1 VQSRRTFLKT
11 AALSAAAAAH
21 LRASSALLN
30 PLSQPKFVN
39 PLRIPG
45 VLDLQSGGFASIAA
59 TQFSQ
64 WLGLRDGSGSPLP
77 TTVWGYGGSYPG
89 PTILA
94 RKNTPVNIEW
104 KNELRSGGTPLP
116 HLLPIDTSIHWAD
129 PQHSH
134 GAGYS
139 GPVPIVTHLHGGH
152 TASSSDGHPDAW
164 FTPGAAYTGRL
175 YQQVYQ
181 YDHSQDAATLWYHD
195 HAIGITRL
203 NVYAGLAGFYLLR
216 DQEELDAIAANA
228 LPSGPYEIG
237 LAIQDRMFTE
247 NGQLFYPSEPE
258 EYGQPSPSV
267 LPEFFGDFILVN
279 GVTWPVLDV
288 EPRLY
293 RFRLLNGSDSRFYR
307 LFLSSGQAF
316 LQIGGDSGFLPAPVW
331 MNQLTLGPGERAD
344 VILDFRGRTGQ
355 SIVMR
360 NVARSPFPKGDV
372 ADPRTTGQIM
382 MFRVSVP
389 LGSTPIAT
397 LNGNAAHRHCESPAP
412 VAVRRHGLLW
422 APQARLGDTL
432 RSFRLHRPGHRNA
445 RPEFGRS
452 LGHLQHHRGCA
463 SHPRAPRAIPG
474 AEPSG
479 IPRHSEFRHRSLVQ
493 HPVARPAEAARAQR
507 IRLEGHRHHVPRR
520 SHAHHRK
527 IRPARRV
534 RLALPHPLAR
544 GSRDDAPPRRRQL
557 TRELYT
563 SIGL

>member
-1 VQSRRTFLKT
+1 MQSRRTFLKT

-45 VLDLQSGGFASIAA
+45 VLGLQSGGFASIAA

-397 LNGNAAHRHCESPAP
+397 LNGIGRPVTPLTATANPRRLLLFEGMDSFGRLKPALGTLSGAFDFTDPATETPALNSVEVWDIFNTTEDAHPIHVHLVQYQVLSRQGFRATQNSTTGALSNIQLLGQPRPPEPNES
-412 VAVRRHGLLW
+412 GW
-422 APQARLGDTL
+422 KDTAIMYPGEVT
-432 RSFRLHRPGHRNA
+432 RIIAKFDRPGEYVWHCHILSHEDHEMM
-445 RPEFGRS
+445 RP
-452 LGHLQHHRGCA
+452 
-463 SHPRAPRAIPG
+463 
-474 AEPSG
+474 
-479 IPRHSEFRHRSLVQ
+479 LV
-493 HPVARPAEAARAQR
+493 V
-507 IRLEGHRHHVPRR
+507 
-520 SHAHHRK
+520 
-527 IRPARRV
+527 
-534 RLALPHPLAR
+534 
-544 GSRDDAPPRRRQL
+544 GS
-557 TRELYT
+557 
-563 SIGL
+563 

>member
-1 VQSRRTFLKT
+1 MQSRRTFLKT

-94 RKNTPVNIEW
+94 RKNTPVSIEW

-307 LFLSSGQAF
+307 LFLSSGQSF

-397 LNGNAAHRHCESPAP
+397 LNGIGRPVTPLTATANPRRLLLFEGMDSYGRLKPALGTLSGAFDFTDPATETPALNSVEVWDIFNTTEDAHPIHVHLVQYQVLSRQGFRATQNSTTGALSNIQLLGQPRPPEPNES
-412 VAVRRHGLLW
+412 GW
-422 APQARLGDTL
+422 KDTAIMYPGEVT
-432 RSFRLHRPGHRNA
+432 RIIAKFDRPGEYVWHCHILSHEDHEMM
-445 RPEFGRS
+445 RP
-452 LGHLQHHRGCA
+452 
-463 SHPRAPRAIPG
+463 
-474 AEPSG
+474 
-479 IPRHSEFRHRSLVQ
+479 LV
-493 HPVARPAEAARAQR
+493 V
-507 IRLEGHRHHVPRR
+507 
-520 SHAHHRK
+520 
-527 IRPARRV
+527 
-534 RLALPHPLAR
+534 
-544 GSRDDAPPRRRQL
+544 GS
-557 TRELYT
+557 
-563 SIGL
+563 

>member
-397 LNGNAAHRHCESPAP
+397 LNGIGRPVTPLTATANPRRLLLFEGMDSYGRLKPALGTLSGAFDFTDPATEMPALNSVEVWDIFNTTEDAHPIHVHLVQYQVLSRQGFRATQNSATGALSNIQLLGQPKPPEPNES
-412 VAVRRHGLLW
+412 GW
-422 APQARLGDTL
+422 KDTAIMYPGEVT
-432 RSFRLHRPGHRNA
+432 RIIAKFDRPGEYVWHCHILSHEDHEMM
-445 RPEFGRS
+445 RP
-452 LGHLQHHRGCA
+452 
-463 SHPRAPRAIPG
+463 
-474 AEPSG
+474 
-479 IPRHSEFRHRSLVQ
+479 LV
-493 HPVARPAEAARAQR
+493 V
-507 IRLEGHRHHVPRR
+507 
-520 SHAHHRK
+520 
-527 IRPARRV
+527 
-534 RLALPHPLAR
+534 
-544 GSRDDAPPRRRQL
+544 GS
-557 TRELYT
+557 
-563 SIGL
+563 

>member
-1 VQSRRTFLKT
+1 MQSRRTFLKT

-45 VLDLQSGGFASIAA
+45 VLDLQSGGSASIAA

-175 YQQVYQ
+175 YQQVYE

-247 NGQLFYPSEPE
+247 NGQLFYPSGPE

-397 LNGNAAHRHCESPAP
+397 LNGIGRPVTPLTATANPRRLLLFEGMDSYGRLKPALGTLSGAFDFTDPATETPALNSVEVWDIFNTTEDAHPIHVHLVQYQVLSRQGFRATQNSTTGALSNIQLLGQPRPPEPNES
-412 VAVRRHGLLW
+412 GW
-422 APQARLGDTL
+422 KDTAIMYPGEVT
-432 RSFRLHRPGHRNA
+432 RIIAKFDRPGEYVWHCHILSHEDHEMM
-445 RPEFGRS
+445 RP
-452 LGHLQHHRGCA
+452 
-463 SHPRAPRAIPG
+463 
-474 AEPSG
+474 
-479 IPRHSEFRHRSLVQ
+479 LV
-493 HPVARPAEAARAQR
+493 V
-507 IRLEGHRHHVPRR
+507 
-520 SHAHHRK
+520 
-527 IRPARRV
+527 
-534 RLALPHPLAR
+534 
-544 GSRDDAPPRRRQL
+544 GS
-557 TRELYT
+557 
-563 SIGL
+563 

>member
-1 VQSRRTFLKT
+1 MQSRRTFLKT

-258 EYGQPSPSV
+258 EYGQPTPSV

-397 LNGNAAHRHCESPAP
+397 LNGIGRPVTPLTATANPRRLLLFEGMDSYGRLKPALGTLSGAFDFTDPATETPALNSVEVWDIFNTTEDAHPIHVHLVQYQVLSRQGFRATQNSTTGALSNIQLLGQPRPPEPNES
-412 VAVRRHGLLW
+412 GW
-422 APQARLGDTL
+422 KDTAIMYPGEVT
-432 RSFRLHRPGHRNA
+432 RIIAKFDRPGEYVWHCHILSHEDHEMM
-445 RPEFGRS
+445 RP
-452 LGHLQHHRGCA
+452 L
-463 SHPRAPRAIPG
+463 I
-474 AEPSG
+474 
-479 IPRHSEFRHRSLVQ
+479 V
-493 HPVARPAEAARAQR
+493 
-507 IRLEGHRHHVPRR
+507 
-520 SHAHHRK
+520 
-527 IRPARRV
+527 
-534 RLALPHPLAR
+534 
-544 GSRDDAPPRRRQL
+544 GS
-557 TRELYT
+557 
-563 SIGL
+563 